1 MIWGW
6 VWREESWGLL
16 GGFWFVVLVN
26 GYRVVLFS
34 ERGDWEVVKLLW
46 IKKNYICRELDLF
59 NIVGNGILFGD
70 GRNWY
75 LV

>member
-46 IKKNYICRELDLF
+46 IKKNYICRELDSF